1 MTVNLAPNSYKYGP
15 PFPQGWDKYLPNDGK
30 WPALI
35 YNMLNSAPTPAPP
48 VSGTFTVNASVAGS
62 GGTVTPATQ
71 LINLGSS
78 AMITISPT
86 SGYKI
91 ATILDNGVSQTVAG
105 SYTIPSVTANHNIIV
120 AFTPTTVATK
130 ATLTASYSSYI
141 VTFSFTGF
149 QPNELVTLT
158 MSDGTVQYAVADSNG
173 ADTGDQFGT
182 EAAAGSYTLV
192 ATDAYGHSAKAS
204 FTIPTSG
211 GGGGST
217 GTPIL
222 TVSYANYTVTYNLSG
237 FNPNVTITLTYNG
250 NTVYDETNSSGAI
263 SGGYFWDYDPS
274 GTYTLTATDGVHTKS
289 ATFKI

>member
-1 MTVNLAPNSYKYGP
+1 
-15 PFPQGWDKYLPNDGK
+15 
-30 WPALI
+30 
-35 YNMLNSAPTPAPP
+35 
-48 VSGTFTVNASVAGS
+48 
-62 GGTVTPATQ
+62 
-71 LINLGSS
+71 
-78 AMITISPT
+78 
-86 SGYKI
+86 
-91 ATILDNGVSQTVAG
+91 
-105 SYTIPSVTANHNIIV
+105 
-120 AFTPTTVATK
+120 
-130 ATLTASYSSYI
+130 LTASYSSYI